1 MEFYV
6 QSRKKN
12 KKKVRPDLN
21 INNAHS
27 IGGFYSCAYCDNCLL
42 FLFFCLNRA
51 TVFSLGFIA
60 HLMARQA
67 GNKTRDS
74 AMKTRDKIRDL
85 ARAEQQEK
93 SHHTWCVKDVGTVYI
108 VLPNNV
114 SQIKDNERERERGG
128 GKHCFDVQTYNL
140 FRCGRENNSMYKSQL
155 RLQLSIHLNNEG
167 CVV

>member
-1 MEFYV
+1 MSCQSRRRRVSNLEFYV
-6 QSRKKN
+6 QWKKKK

-21 INNAHS
+21 INNAHNM
-27 IGGFYSCAYCDNCLL
+27 GGFCSCAYCDNCFL

-74 AMKTRDKIRDL
+74 AMKTRDRIRDL

-114 SQIKDNERERERGG
+114 SQIKDNERERERGEG
-128 GKHCFDVQTYNL
+128 NIVLMFKLIICFDVAGKTTLCTSHNL
-140 FRCGRENNSMYKSQL
+140 RCN
-155 RLQLSIHLNNEG
+155 
-167 CVV
+167 